1 MLENE
6 GKVKSIRGQVV
17 EAEFINEKPSVG
29 HVLLLKSDPA
39 VILQVYS
46 SSGASSFYCLALT
59 SVHKIA
65 RGAILVN
72 TAQSLQIPVGE
83 EVLGRIIDIFG
94 NPRDSLAPIEGR
106 EKRPIYSKPPLFSQ
120 VVVKKE
126 ILELGIKA
134 IDFFT
139 PLLKGGKMGIF
150 GGAGVG
156 KTILLT
162 EIIHNVI
169 VLGKTES
176 LSVFAGVG
184 ERIRE
189 GLELFGALKESG
201 VLPTVS
207 LVYGHM
213 GENPAVRFLTGMAAT
228 TIAEHFRG
236 KEKSD
241 VLFFVDNAYRFAQ
254 AGNELSMLTNSIPSE
269 DGYQA
274 TLESEMAGFHERL
287 VSTADAFVTAVEAIY
302 VPNDDLLD
310 QGVQSIFPY
319 LDSTITLSRSIYQ
332 QGILPA
338 VDILASAYSSALSP
352 EIVGQQHYN
361 VALRARSLLKKAVA
375 LEKIV
380 SLVGEAELSVDD
392 RTTYKR
398 AKKLQNFMTQNFFVA
413 QNQTGRPGQFV
424 PIKNTVAD
432 VDDIMS
438 GKYDEMAED
447 KFLYIGSATEL
458 TKAS

>member
-1 MLENE
+1 MSSDKVLDKIRKLLRLAE
-6 GKVKSIRGQVV
+6 GAGSEG
-17 EAEFINEKPSVG
+17 EAAAAAGAAARLMAEHEVAMADLDAG
-29 HVLLLKSDPA
+29 EVADPEDSE
-39 VILQVYS
+39 L
-46 SSGASSFYCLALT
+46 
-59 SVHKIA
+59 
-65 RGAILVN
+65 
-72 TAQSLQIPVGE
+72 VGE
-83 EVLGRIIDIFG
+83 ESVDTTGKIVPWRGSLAHSAARLFGCRMFYGCHLRGMGVPYRVVGR
-94 NPRDSLAPIEGR
+94 PRDIGAVRYTYQYLVREVERLATMAWECQELEFKLAAMRGETVYGR
-106 EKRPIYSKPPLFSQ
+106 ETAATWKTSFR
-120 VVVKKE
+120 
-126 ILELGIKA
+126 LG
-134 IDFFT
+134 
-139 PLLKGGKMGIF
+139 
-150 GGAGVG
+150 
-156 KTILLT
+156 
-162 EIIHNVI
+162 
-169 VLGKTES
+169 
-176 LSVFAGVG
+176 
-184 ERIRE
+184 
-189 GLELFGALKESG
+189 
-201 VLPTVS
+201 
-207 LVYGHM
+207 
-213 GENPAVRFLTGMAAT
+213 AAT
-228 TIAEHFRG
+228 TIAEHFRD
-236 KEKSD
+236 KEKRD

>member
-1 MLENE
+1 
-6 GKVKSIRGQVV
+6 
-17 EAEFINEKPSVG
+17 
-29 HVLLLKSDPA
+29 
-39 VILQVYS
+39 
-46 SSGASSFYCLALT
+46 
-59 SVHKIA
+59 
-65 RGAILVN
+65 
-72 TAQSLQIPVGE
+72 
-83 EVLGRIIDIFG
+83 
-94 NPRDSLAPIEGR
+94 
-106 EKRPIYSKPPLFSQ
+106 
-120 VVVKKE
+120 
-126 ILELGIKA
+126 
-134 IDFFT
+134 
-139 PLLKGGKMGIF
+139 
-150 GGAGVG
+150 
-156 KTILLT
+156 
-162 EIIHNVI
+162 
-169 VLGKTES
+169 
-176 LSVFAGVG
+176 
-184 ERIRE
+184 
-189 GLELFGALKESG
+189 
-201 VLPTVS
+201 
-207 LVYGHM
+207 
-213 GENPAVRFLTGMAAT
+213 
-228 TIAEHFRG
+228 
-236 KEKSD
+236 
-241 VLFFVDNAYRFAQ
+241 
-254 AGNELSMLTNSIPSE
+254 MLTNSIPSE